1 VYDGRSSQVSKYIK
15 RRKTMKANG
24 KTEAAVM
31 EVFNQF
37 NKAYAQRDIDTIMAL
52 VAPDPD
58 LVLLGTG
65 ADERRVGPAELKFQA
80 ERDWSQS
87 EALAFELGWNSI
99 SAAGSVA
106 WLAAEATGRGKVGG
120 QEISFPVRLSA
131 VLEQREGKWLFV
143 QMHLSSPAPGQAE
156 GESIPT

>member
-1 VYDGRSSQVSKYIK
+1 
-15 RRKTMKANG
+15 MKANG

-31 EVFNQF
+31 EVVNQF
-37 NKAYAQRDIDTIMAL
+37 NEAYARRDIDGLLAL
-52 VAPDPD
+52 VAPDSD
-58 LVLLGTG
+58 LVVLGTG

-87 EALAFELGWNSI
+87 EALAFELGWNSV

-120 QEISFPVRLSA
+120 QEISFPLRLSA
-131 VLEQREGKWLFV
+131 VLEQRQDKWLFV
-143 QMHLSSPAPGQAE
+143 QMHLSTPAAGQDE